1 MMSEFKEFSSSGLPD
16 CGISFLTDFWKEK
29 YLQEYIKN
37 GGSKIKFVTGRKG
50 SGKTH
55 FLRLTAALAKVENY
69 KTVHFSAKD
78 VWMHDFREIYVAK
91 LKERRD
97 RMKKYKKPVVKIKL
111 TNHKTNN
118 RRFGIDAADSGCGM
132 CKVFK

>member
-78 VWMHDFREIYVAK
+78 VWMHDFREIYVEI
-91 LKERRD
+91 LR
-97 RMKKYKKPVVKIKL
+97 
-111 TNHKTNN
+111 H
-118 RRFGIDAADSGCGM
+118 C
-132 CKVFK
+132 

>member
-1 MMSEFKEFSSSGLPD
+1 
-16 CGISFLTDFWKEK
+16 
-29 YLQEYIKN
+29 
-37 GGSKIKFVTGRKG
+37 
-50 SGKTH
+50 
-55 FLRLTAALAKVENY
+55 
-69 KTVHFSAKD
+69 
-78 VWMHDFREIYVAK
+78 VAK

>member
-1 MMSEFKEFSSSGLPD
+1 MSEFKEFSSAGLPD
-16 CGISFLTDFWKEK
+16 CGIQFLTDFWKEK

-55 FLRLTAALAKVENY
+55 FLRLITSLALGENY

-78 VWMHDFREIYVAK
+78 VKFMWKFSASAAS
-91 LKERRD
+91 
-97 RMKKYKKPVVKIKL
+97 L
-111 TNHKTNN
+111 TAL
-118 RRFGIDAADSGCGM
+118 RQSAAI
-132 CKVFK
+132 